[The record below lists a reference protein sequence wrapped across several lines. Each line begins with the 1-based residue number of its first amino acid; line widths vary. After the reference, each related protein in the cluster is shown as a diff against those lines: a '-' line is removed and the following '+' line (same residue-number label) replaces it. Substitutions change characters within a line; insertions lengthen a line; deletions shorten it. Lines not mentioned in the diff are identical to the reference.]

1 MEVKAAKNDRK
12 QGLCVSA
19 LMWAEFAFLF
29 FFIYG
34 LGMLLY
40 II

>member
-1 MEVKAAKNDRK
+1 MEVKAAKNYRK
-12 QGLCVSA
+12 HGLCVST
-19 LMWAEFAFLF
+19 LMWSEFAFLF

-34 LGMLLY
+34 LGKLLY